1 MSYAIA
7 ARLAVVARAGG
18 ALERFWKD
26 YDASPYRVEGLP
38 CSVHGHLPAFD
49 DAALVLVLTD
59 VEAIQRDAVR
69 LKLRRRAPLIVMR
82 WWDARPELRRSL
94 RNRLVF
100 NRYTGVNFLQ
110 SREGLPPRGAGGA
123 PGLDNPVVLDQ
134 GELLGPDAAWKMM
147 RHTLLAL
154 TQPRRTDAFGA
165 HKRNYG
171 HLRLAVA
178 THFYCNQRT
187 IDTVTS
193 LLEEY
198 ARYPADVLDRTQ
210 FVVVDDGSPIRYE
223 VPALDVNLTWLRVD
237 QDIRWNQAGARN
249 LALLYARSNNVVI
262 SDVDHSFPPHTL
274 RWLIGRDAPHRRF
287 YRFYRRRADGSLRR
301 GHPNL
306 FYLSRAR
313 FFELFGT
320 DEEFAGA
327 YGAEDVRFVRN
338 FKYHGTVQLHLPKK
352 YYCVERTP
360 DRGTSYHSL
369 VRDLSYNTPVDTRK
383 RMEAEYFGADFGHSR
398 SAFNFT
404 WKVLADRER
413 RSPFTPPIDRGW
425 RQRWWLRQLA
435 GLLARG

>member
-1 MSYAIA
+1 VSYAIA
-7 ARLAVVARAGG
+7 ARLAVLARPGG

-26 YDASPYRVEGLP
+26 YQASAYRVEGLP
-38 CSVHGHLPAFD
+38 CSMHASFPAFED
-49 DAALVLVLTD
+49 DGLVLVLTD
-59 VEAIQRDAVR
+59 EEEVQRQAVR
-69 LKLRRRAPLIVMR
+69 LKLRRRAPVLVMR
-82 WWDARPELRRSL
+82 WWDAQPQLPRTL
-94 RNRLVF
+94 RNRLLF

-123 PGLDNPVVLDQ
+123 PGLDNPVVLHQ
-134 GELLGPDAAWKMM
+134 RELLGADAPWKMM

-154 TQPRRTDAFGA
+154 TQPARTDVFGTG
-165 HKRNYG
+165 KRSYG

-178 THFYCNQRT
+178 THFYCNQRS

-193 LLEEY
+193 LLEQY
-198 ARYPADVLDRTQ
+198 AGYPPDVLDRTQ

-223 VPALDVNLTWLRVD
+223 VPQLDLNLTWLRVE

-262 SDVDHSFPPHTL
+262 SDVDHAFPPHTL

-287 YRFYRRRADGSLRR
+287 YRFYRKRADGSLRR

-313 FFELFGT
+313 FFQLFGT

-338 FKYHGTVQLHLPKK
+338 FKYHGTAQLHLPKK
-352 YYCVERTP
+352 YYCVERAL
-360 DRGTSYHSL
+360 DRGASYHSL
-369 VRDLSYNTPVDTRK
+369 VRDLSYNTGVDTRK

-404 WKVLADRER
+404 WKVLADCER
-413 RSPFTPPIDRGW
+413 SAPFTPPLDRGW

-435 GLLARG
+435 GLLSRC